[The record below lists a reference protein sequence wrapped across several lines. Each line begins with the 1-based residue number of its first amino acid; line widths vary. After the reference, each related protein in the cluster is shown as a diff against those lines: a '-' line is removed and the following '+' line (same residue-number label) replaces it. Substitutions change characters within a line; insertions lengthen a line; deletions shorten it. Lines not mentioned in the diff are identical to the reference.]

1 MALNPMHQFEVYKI
15 GPEINIGGLDL
26 SFTNASLFMFIS
38 STLILIGLLLSL
50 SMAVI
55 LPEIQISKNQ
65 NSYAYII
72 SPEYDSMVNRQR
84 RGYLVLGLL
93 AVSTFFVSI
102 QTMSVPLFI
111 FHLVLDC
118 VFGIYAFLSFQVR
131 RSMQVQNNLTMGNQV
146 ENMVEEESYFKEAV

>member
-1 MALNPMHQFEVYKI
+1 M
-15 GPEINIGGLDL
+15 
-26 SFTNASLFMFIS
+26 S

-118 VFGIYAFLSFQVR
+118 VFGTVSYTH
-131 RSMQVQNNLTMGNQV
+131 LTLPTSPHV
-146 ENMVEEESYFKEAV
+146 